1 MSDADTHSAES
12 ASEPTSDAAA
22 TPPAEPPPTEAVVEL
37 LGVLAYGHLVAF
49 DTIAADARLAPDLA
63 RRTVLSEMAAA
74 EIGHLGR
81 LTARLRELGADPD
94 HAMRPYVA
102 AFSAYHQQTQ
112 PRDWLE
118 GLVKAYVGEGIA
130 DDFYREVAGF
140 LASPDRDLVLEV
152 LHDTRYADFAVAEI
166 RAAIEADPKVANR
179 LALWARRLVGEAL
192 TQSQRVAAEQDALTM
207 LVVEGSGDLAGVG
220 ALIKRITSAHTTR
233 MTAAG
238 LNN

>member
-1 MSDADTHSAES
+1 MSEADASNT
-12 ASEPTSDAAA
+12 EPTPQPTDDAAH
-22 TPPAEPPPTEAVVEL
+22 PPPPTAAVVEL

-49 DTIAADARLAPDLA
+49 DTMSADARLAPDLG
-63 RRTVLSEMAAA
+63 RRAVLCEMAAA
-74 EIGHLGR
+74 EIGHYGR
-81 LTARLRELGADPD
+81 LASRLRELGADPEQT
-94 HAMRPYVA
+94 MQPYVA
-102 AFSAYHQQTQ
+102 AFEAYHRQTQ

-118 GLVKAYVGEGIA
+118 GLVKAYVGESIA

-140 LASPDRDLVLEV
+140 LASPDRELVLDV

-166 RAAIEADPKVANR
+166 RAAIAADPKVANR

-192 TQSQRVAAEQDALTM
+192 TQAQRVAAEQDALTL